1 MPLTSSPS
9 DRLLSITLALSEYP
23 ILSSRIRMRM
33 RSELFERRLIDPQMF
48 ENEVREKAVLSQ
60 EREGVSNPVAEEPA
74 EIWDR
79 RLTSIRDHL
88 TDVTF
93 SRFLSIDL
101 FENLVR
107 DVLSE
112 RGVSPEELVLSVNPE
127 LAPMDLLFEQAL
139 TIERMPPEERAK
151 FEPRLRESKVVLI
164 RNLISDQ
171 LGYIN
176 IAKQWFTVA
185 DLAEIRRRRIGAG
198 RIGGKAAGMLL
209 AWRIITEVGD
219 EELRQRVRIPESYF
233 LGSDLLYTFM
243 SINNLVHW
251 NDQKYKP
258 EEQMRAEFPQ
268 IQKDF
273 VAGVF
278 PPDVIAKL
286 ETLLRSI
293 GNRPVIV
300 RSSSL
305 LEDSFGTSFAGK
317 YDSYFC
323 PNQGN
328 AQENLRE
335 LTRAIAKTY
344 STILN
349 PGALLYRR
357 SKGLQD
363 YDERMAILIQVVEG
377 ERYGSYFMPQA
388 AGVAFSRN
396 LYRWSPLIR
405 EADGFLR
412 LVWGLGTRAVD
423 RVGNDYPRLVALSH
437 PLLRP
442 SSAPATI
449 RRYSQH
455 YVDLI
460 DLDKN
465 EYKTLPASEV
475 MHADYPALRYIAQL
489 DQGEYFGSI
498 HARVSESEEPNL
510 TLTFEDLLRRTPFA
524 TSMRQMVKLL
534 ETNYHNPVD
543 VEFTARV
550 THPEAARPDIE
561 IAIIQCRPQSVLQE
575 INRVRIPA
583 NLPAE
588 NIIFSTHFMVPQG
601 FVSNIRYVLFV
612 TPEGYFGLSE
622 PHLRTEL
629 RQSIGQINSLLHGE
643 TFICVGPGR
652 WGSVNPDLGVPVD
665 YGDIYNACA
674 LVEVTGKGIGPAP
687 EPSFGTHFFQD
698 LIEAQIYPLAVY
710 LDDPETVF
718 NRDFFYATP
727 NCLQRFLPHEDRLS
741 DCLRIIDVST
751 LRNKHS
757 LDLVMDN
764 ATGQA
769 VAFFEK

>member
-1 MPLTSSPS
+1 
-9 DRLLSITLALSEYP
+9 
-23 ILSSRIRMRM
+23 
-33 RSELFERRLIDPQMF
+33 
-48 ENEVREKAVLSQ
+48 
-60 EREGVSNPVAEEPA
+60 
-74 EIWDR
+74 
-79 RLTSIRDHL
+79 
-88 TDVTF
+88 
-93 SRFLSIDL
+93 
-101 FENLVR
+101 
-107 DVLSE
+107 VLSE
-112 RGVSPEELVLSVNPE
+112 RGVNAEELVLSVNPE

-139 TIERMPPEERAK
+139 TIERMPVEERTK
-151 FEPRLRESKVVLI
+151 LEPRLRESKVVLI

-176 IAKQWFTVA
+176 IAKQWFTVS
-185 DLAEIRRRRIGAG
+185 DLADIRRRRIGAG

-273 VAGVF
+273 EAGVF
-278 PPDVIAKL
+278 PPDVVAKL
-286 ETLLRSI
+286 DTLLRSI

-305 LEDSFGTSFAGK
+305 LEDNFGTSFAGK

-323 PNQGN
+323 PNQGSP
-328 AQENLRE
+328 QENLRE
-335 LTRAIAKTY
+335 LIRAIAKTY

-349 PGALLYRR
+349 PSALLYRR
-357 SKGLQD
+357 AKGLQD

-377 ERYGSYFMPQA
+377 EHYGKYFLPQA

-405 EADGFLR
+405 EADGFMR

-442 SSAPATI
+442 SSSPAII

-455 YVDLI
+455 FVDLL
-460 DLDKN
+460 DLEKN
-465 EYKTLPASEV
+465 EYKTLPVHEV
-475 MHADYPALRYIAQL
+475 LHAGYPSLRYVAQL
-489 DQGEYFGSI
+489 DQGDYFSSI
-498 HARVSESEEPNL
+498 HSRVSEADEPGL
-510 TLTFEDLLRRTPFA
+510 TLTFEDLLRRSPFA
-524 TSMRQMVKLL
+524 ASMRQMLKLL
-534 ETNYHNPVD
+534 ESNYHTPVD
-543 VEFTARV
+543 VEFTARI
-550 THPEAARPDIE
+550 THPETTKPDAE

-575 INRVRIPA
+575 INRVQVPA
-583 NLPAE
+583 NLPTE

-601 FVSNIRYVLFV
+601 FVSGIRYVIFV
-612 TPEGYFGLSE
+612 TPEGYFSLDE
-622 PHLRTEL
+622 PHRRSEL
-629 RQSIGQINSLLHGE
+629 RKRIGDLNNLLGRE
-643 TFICVGPGR
+643 SFICVGPGR

-674 LVEVTGKGIGPAP
+674 LVEVTGKDIGPAP

-718 NRDFFYATP
+718 NREFFYQTP
-727 NCLQRFLPHEDRLS
+727 NCLGQYLPKEQKLAE
-741 DCLRIIDVST
+741 CLRLIDVST
-751 LRNKHS
+751 YRDKHGM
-757 LDLVMDN
+757 DLVMDN

-769 VAFFEK
+769 VAYLK